1 MYHITLSYYLI
12 VSYLGTSVFRGK
24 KMQIPRQAFAFSAIL
39 RVKSAA
45 KNMEFRGKFRGKLIR
60 QKQCFHVYF
69 FSPTLH
75 VYVYS

>member
-1 MYHITLSYYLI
+1 
-12 VSYLGTSVFRGK
+12 
-24 KMQIPRQAFAFSAIL
+24 MQIPRQAFAFSAIL

-45 KNMEFRGKFRGKLIR
+45 KNMEFRGKLIR

>member
-1 MYHITLSYYLI
+1 MLPVCL
-12 VSYLGTSVFRGK
+12 YLGTSVFRGK

-69 FSPTLH
+69 FSLTLH